1 MFSHS
6 LNRKSPFCRAK
17 FVWGCAVSAFL
28 LLSQQ
33 AMAQV
38 DDIPVTVQIKNET
51 NINTKGLEFS
61 PTFYEDGIVFISTNS
76 AGLSKSM
83 DDYLK
88 LPAMSILR
96 SRRGSEGELGAPE
109 PFSKEIS
116 SVYHEGPVCFD
127 RTAETIFYSS
137 NSVVGGKEKLDKRG
151 TQRMRLYVSKKNG
164 ESWAAPTPLP
174 FNTNQFDDCHPS
186 VSIDGDKLYFASN
199 RPGGFGGMDIYV
211 SYKVGDT
218 WSEPVNLGPVINT
231 KGHDAFPFIHAD
243 GTLYYASTGITGGKG
258 GFDLYAAAPDGQEWK
273 TPKNLGDNFNT
284 SGDDLGLIVDLD
296 KINGYFSSNARDGA
310 GGDEIFSFHTENGTL
325 DDILDPSQIRKYDL
339 DILVLDS
346 KSGKPIEGA
355 LVSIMNAAA
364 GNPIGRDS
372 AGNLILIQEQ
382 NGQEI
387 ITAKPNTAQSVEGK
401 TDKAGRYGT
410 NLRMGSYIITG
421 SKQGYKT
428 QQVKVPIKKE
438 NAADTI
444 LLVPESDYAGK
455 ARWNATLFN
464 PVTNAPMAGATVI
477 VIDPT
482 TGKRDTVYA
491 DANGTVDHYLD
502 PNKKYKIQIYQG
514 KQFIGEQE
522 VNTQGWTP
530 GQVYNQNYTIA
541 PVIPATAFDLPNIYY
556 NFNDATLRPDARKDL
571 NLVVALLQQH
581 PNITIELASHTDC
594 RGSDAYNQKLSQRRA
609 DGATAYLAK
618 KGIERRRLQPM
629 GYGETKPRNQCVD
642 GARCTE
648 KEHARNRRTEI
659 RILTGNN
666 TQSGIT
672 HVEGANPEPQKAGIP
687 SVTPLPMNS
696 KSNGGRFYVIAGSFL
711 SEENARNRQN
721 TLKENGYVDAEI
733 VRFPKSNLYS
743 VCAGK
748 FSQRTDAMAMEK
760 ALESTGVDAFV
771 RDVK

>member
-1 MFSHS
+1 MSIHH
-6 LNRKSPFCRAK
+6 LNQKALLYTAK
-17 FVWGCAVSAFL
+17 YVLCCTALALL
-28 LLSQQ
+28 LLSTP
-33 AMAQV
+33 ALAQV
-38 DDIPVTVQIKNET
+38 DDLPVTAQIKNET

-61 PTFYEDGIVFISTNS
+61 PTFYEDGIVFISTNN
-76 AGLSKSM
+76 AGLTKTM

-96 SRRGSEGELGAPE
+96 SRRAAEGELGAPE

-137 NSVVGGKEKLDKRG
+137 NIVVGGKEKLDKRG
-151 TQRMRLYVSKKNG
+151 TQRMRLYTSKKNG
-164 ESWAAPTPLP
+164 ETWSTPTPLA

-186 VSIDGDKLYFASN
+186 ISIDGDKLYFASN
-199 RPGGFGGMDIYV
+199 RPGGLGGMDIYV
-211 SYKVGDT
+211 AYKVGES

-243 GTLYYASTGITGGKG
+243 GTLYYSSTGINGGKG

-325 DDILDPSQIRKYDL
+325 DDILDPSQVRKYDL
-339 DILVLDS
+339 NILVKDA
-346 KSGKPIEGA
+346 KSDKPIEGA
-355 LVSIMNAAA
+355 LVSIMNGAA

-382 NGQEI
+382 NGQEV
-387 ITAKPNTAQSVEGK
+387 ITSKPNTAQSIDGK
-401 TDKAGRYGT
+401 SDNNGRYGA
-410 NLRMGSYIITG
+410 NVRMGSYIVTV
-421 SKQGYKT
+421 SKPGYKT
-428 QQVKVPIKKE
+428 QQIKVPVKKE

-444 LLVPESDYAGK
+444 LLLPESDYAGK

-491 DANGTVDHYLD
+491 DANGAVDHYLD

-522 VNTQGWTP
+522 VNTQGWTA

-571 NLVVALLQQH
+571 NLVLAVLQQH
-581 PNITIELASHTDC
+581 PELTIELASHTDC
-594 RGSDAYNQKLSQRRA
+594 RGSEFYNQKLSQRRA
-609 DGATAYLAK
+609 EGAMAYLVK
-618 KGIERRRLQPM
+618 KGIERRRLQPT
-629 GYGETKPRNQCVD
+629 GYGETKPRNNCVD
-642 GARCTE
+642 GVRCTE
-648 KEHARNRRTEI
+648 KEHGRNRRTEI
-659 RILTGNN
+659 RITAGNS

-672 HVEGANPEPQKAGIP
+672 HVEGGNLEPQKAGIP
-687 SVTPLPMNS
+687 SVTPLPIGG
-696 KSNGGRFYVIAGSFL
+696 KAGGRFYVIAGSFL
-711 SEENARNRQN
+711 SEDNAKSRQ
-721 TLKENGYVDAEI
+721 TALRDSGYIDAEI
-733 VRFPKSNLYS
+733 IRFPKSTLYS

-748 FSQRTDAMAMEK
+748 FNLRNDAVALEK
-760 ALESTGVDAFV
+760 ALEGSGVDAFV